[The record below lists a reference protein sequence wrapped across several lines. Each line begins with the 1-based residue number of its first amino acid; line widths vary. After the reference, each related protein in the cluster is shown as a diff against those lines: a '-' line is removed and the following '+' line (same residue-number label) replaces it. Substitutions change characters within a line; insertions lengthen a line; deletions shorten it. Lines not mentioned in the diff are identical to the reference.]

1 MKVEKDLED
10 QQRNPFTPA
19 NNSNLVS
26 IKCES
31 GVSKEEGGNEEKKLP
46 LNTA

>member
-1 MKVEKDLED
+1 MKVERDLED

-19 NNSNLVS
+19 SNPNLVS

-31 GVSKEEGGNEEKKLP
+31 GVSKEGEDSEEKKLL